1 MARFRRQGRVLEF
14 AHAEPIGAMRPCMF
28 MAYAGAPPRP
38 RHVLRCG
45 LPERTGTPTAA
56 MTHDDIVLQV
66 TEKTRAVF
74 PALRRLLL
82 FGSRARG
89 DAKPDSDYDLLVVT
103 PLPDGARNRS
113 VALRMALL
121 DLDATFDIVVMTPT
135 EFEAL
140 CSSPGYWQRAVVREA
155 VVQHEAA

>member
-1 MARFRRQGRVLEF
+1 
-14 AHAEPIGAMRPCMF
+14 
-28 MAYAGAPPRP
+28 
-38 RHVLRCG
+38 
-45 LPERTGTPTAA
+45 

-66 TEKTRAVF
+66 TEKARAVF

-89 DAKPDSDYDLLVVT
+89 DARPDSDYDLLVVT
-103 PLPDGARNRS
+103 PLPDGARNRT

-121 DLDATFDIVVMTPT
+121 DLDATFDIVVMTPK

-155 VVQHEAA
+155 VVLHEAA